1 MWHYMR
7 FCDIVIIWQLLTK
20 TYHCQI
26 CIISFKFCFQA
37 EFATFQKRQRKD
49 RKFKASLKPVL
60 VLLWYISYSCQMF
73 ANEIYSSRYLLCR
86 EDKIPRIRKIQI
98 SLRKLQRVR
107 NWLPIQCEQYCSS
120 QGLLFVKQNYKN
132 KRSTNT
138 DCQCQYKYKYIVVK
152 IQLVRIITNGCLYL
166 VN

>member
-1 MWHYMR
+1 MTLYEILWHYMTTGNWQKLTIAKYALCHLT
-7 FCDIVIIWQLLTK
+7 FVYKQSLQHSKNAKENKESSTPHWNQFWCCCDI
-20 TYHCQI
+20 
-26 CIISFKFCFQA
+26 F
-37 EFATFQKRQRKD
+37 
-49 RKFKASLKPVL
+49 
-60 VLLWYISYSCQMF
+60 SYSCQMF

-86 EDKIPRIRKIQI
+86 EDRIPRIRKIQI

-120 QGLLFVKQNYKN
+120 QGLLFVKKNYKN

-138 DCQCQYKYKYIVVK
+138 DCKCQYNNKYIIVK